1 MTLLPLPTVIDPP
14 LSLREMTAVLIKH
27 YGLHEGLC
35 ELLVEFQVGMGV
47 VGPTPQ
53 TALPGATVGLSKLGL
68 MKVQA
73 AGENTLDA
81 AIVNPLKKTSR
92 KKI

>member
-1 MTLLPLPTVIDPP
+1 MTSLPKISVTESP
-14 LSLREMTAVLIKH
+14 LSLREMTEVLIKH
-27 YGLHEGLC
+27 YGLREGLY

-68 MKVQA
+68 IQVLV
-73 AGENTLDA
+73 AGDNTLDA
-81 AIVNPLKKTSR
+81 AIVNPHKKPSR
-92 KKI
+92 KKV